1 MEVSTPALLGYLAGL
16 PPAQKSGRSCSL
28 GGRAAT
34 GNELDE
40 LANLDLMLEGVAKVG
55 VGMDAVAVAPP
66 FLFVRKVPVSF
77 EVTNDPLGRTLR
89 DSNTS
94 GNVAEP
100 DVRCF
105 GNQDEHPGVIGE
117 KRPGASMFG
126 GQWSTPVL

>member
-77 EVTNDPLGRTLR
+77 EVTNDSLGGTLS
-89 DSNTS
+89 DPNTS
-94 GNVAEP
+94 GNVAQSDAGSFSDE
-100 DVRCF
+100 
-105 GNQDEHPGVIGE
+105 DEHPGVIGE
-117 KRPGASMFG
+117 KRPCSRVFNGHS
-126 GQWSTPVL
+126 STPTR